1 MNNISL
7 ILRLSF
13 FLLFSFWLSSSKM
26 YAQNINEQKADT
38 IQTEESVHITL
49 PDSVARIKPVQISLD
64 RWRPNP
70 KKAMWLALVI
80 PGGGQI
86 YNRKY
91 WKLPIVYG
99 GFVGCA
105 YALNWNNMMY
115 KDYSQAYLDIM
126 DDDPNTDSYK
136 DFLPYGTVVDSSNM
150 SRLQEI
156 LKKKKDYYRRY
167 RDMSMFCFI
176 GVYLLSVIDAY
187 VDAELS
193 SFDINDELSLKIEPA
208 IINGSSESKYS
219 FARSNSYGLQCSLK
233 F

>member
-1 MNNISL
+1 MNNLSL

-13 FLLFSFWLSSSKM
+13 FLLFSCWLSSSKM
-26 YAQNINEQKADT
+26 FAQNINEIKADT
-38 IQTEESVHITL
+38 LQSEESVQIVL
-49 PDSVARIKPVQISLD
+49 PDSLIRIKPAQISLD

-105 YALNWNNMMY
+105 YALSWNNTMY

-126 DDDPNTDSYK
+126 DDDPNTESYK
-136 DFLPYGTVVDSSNM
+136 DFLPYGTTVNSSNT

-167 RDMSMFCFI
+167 RDMSVFCFI

-193 SFDINDELSLKIEPA
+193 SFDINEELSLKIEPA
-208 IINGSSESKYS
+208 IINGSNDTKYS